1 MQQGVPCRI
10 LTLGISMGKY
20 LGIIRISPV
29 VVLVEI
35 SRLSEPIKRLRPRKR
50 RLYLS
55 SFFDRV
61 RAAIPT
67 GEPFHV
73 PVEFPNRKAYMYNAK
88 REKNGK

>member
-1 MQQGVPCRI
+1 
-10 LTLGISMGKY
+10 MGKY
-20 LGIIRISPV
+20 HGIVRISPV
-29 VVLVEI
+29 LVLVEI
-35 SRLSEPIKRLRPRKR
+35 SRLSGPIKRLRPRTR

-61 RAAIPT
+61 RATIPT

-73 PVEFPNRKAYMYNAK
+73 PTEFLNRKVHIYNAK